1 MSKLNLWQINNL
13 YIGKDTSS
21 ERPQTFRA
29 CIITERVCTKIRP
42 GHLCGERGAKT
53 ISVLSAARCLQ
64 SRSYAAGGAR
74 YLQADLMLLTHAGC
88 AFKDPRGRFGIS
100 YPAAVLRTE
109 QNTAREVKSVRTRV
123 ADAVLQHITCLDGC
137 VSPLRT
143 AALRSNRRYGA
154 AALLHCGAK
163 VPQRLHPECGARAYL
178 YRSTRRV
185 RCS

>member
-1 MSKLNLWQINNL
+1 MAKVYQLSQLNSLRSYEETVKRKGEIL
-13 YIGKDTSS
+13 EDSVI
-21 ERPQTFRA
+21 TFVHKNTPRS
-29 CIITERVCTKIRP
+29 P
-42 GHLCGERGAKT
+42 CGERGAKT
-53 ISVLSAARCLQ
+53 MFVFTAARCLQ

-109 QNTAREVKSVRTRV
+109 QSTAGDVKSDGTRMAYAVR
-123 ADAVLQHITCLDGC
+123 LYIPCMGGC
-137 VSPLRT
+137 ISPLHT

-163 VPQRLHPECGARAYL
+163 VPQMSASRAQEISYL

>member
-1 MSKLNLWQINNL
+1 MP
-13 YIGKDTSS
+13 DHSS
-21 ERPQTFRA
+21 RFSFAQ
-29 CIITERVCTKIRP
+29 KIRP
-42 GHLCGERGAKT
+42 GHLAVNGALKT
-53 ISVLSAARCLQ
+53 IYVFTAARSLQ

-109 QNTAREVKSVRTRV
+109 QSTAREVKSDRTRM
-123 ADAVLQHITCLDGC
+123 ANAVLQHITCMDGC

-163 VPQRLHPECGARAYL
+163 VPQILHPKRRRMLTCTGRPDGSGARSGRL
-178 YRSTRRV
+178 QLPGCV
-185 RCS
+185 RTAP

>member
-1 MSKLNLWQINNL
+1 MSSKIQAR
-13 YIGKDTSS
+13 TSAKRS
-21 ERPQTFRA
+21 GLVFSQKEFAQKSPRSP
-29 CIITERVCTKIRP
+29 
-42 GHLCGERGAKT
+42 CGERALKT
-53 ISVLSAARCLQ
+53 IYVFYCGKIPAKQVLC
-64 SRSYAAGGAR
+64 SRRSR

-109 QNTAREVKSVRTRV
+109 QSTAREVKSDRTRM
-123 ADAVLQHITCLDGC
+123 ANAVLQHITCMDGC

-163 VPQRLHPECGARAYL
+163 VPQISASKAQKNAYL

>member
-1 MSKLNLWQINNL
+1 MEE
-13 YIGKDTSS
+13 IGSFCVNPDTHKKYA
-21 ERPQTFRA
+21 PVIVA
-29 CIITERVCTKIRP
+29 D
-42 GHLCGERGAKT
+42 ERGAKND
-53 ISVLSAARCLQ
+53 IRFFSAARSLQ

-74 YLQADLMLLTHAGC
+74 YLHADLMLLTHAGC

-100 YPAAVLRTE
+100 NSHPAAVRE
-109 QNTAREVKSVRTRV
+109 QVRDKLMKSERCDTAKRSGLY
-123 ADAVLQHITCLDGC
+123 AVFQPF
-137 VSPLRT
+137 VPMFSQFRT

-163 VPQRLHPECGARAYL
+163 VPQISASKAQKNAYL

>member
-1 MSKLNLWQINNL
+1 MEE
-13 YIGKDTSS
+13 IGSFCVNPDTHKKYA
-21 ERPQTFRA
+21 PVIVA
-29 CIITERVCTKIRP
+29 D
-42 GHLCGERGAKT
+42 ERGAKND
-53 ISVLSAARCLQ
+53 IRFFSAARSLQ
-64 SRSYAAGGAR
+64 SRSYAAGGTR

-109 QNTAREVKSVRTRV
+109 QSTAREVKSVRTRV

-163 VPQRLHPECGARAYL
+163 VPQMSASRAQKNAYL

>member
-1 MSKLNLWQINNL
+1 MEHSVQRFLFP
-13 YIGKDTSS
+13 Y
-21 ERPQTFRA
+21 
-29 CIITERVCTKIRP
+29 TKIRP
-42 GHLCGERGAKT
+42 VHYKVSGALKT
-53 ISVLSAARCLQ
+53 DSFLTAARFLQ
-64 SRSYAAGGAR
+64 GRSYAAGGAR
-74 YLQADLMLLTHAGC
+74 YLLPDLMLLTHAGC

-109 QNTAREVKSVRTRV
+109 QSTAREVKSVRTRV

-163 VPQRLHPECGARAYL
+163 VPQISASKAQKNAYL